1 MEEDRTVLLDGSH
14 GYGANSESAA
24 AASLPTTPKK
34 GVKGLLSRLRQ
45 TSTAQKFL
53 VFPASTDRI
62 VFKRTPGTKSTEQS
76 LALTPSVRVLR
87 EARDH
92 SDGF

>member
-1 MEEDRTVLLDGSH
+1 MLLDGSH

-34 GVKGLLSRLRQ
+34 GVKGKELLSRLRQ